1 MVFNFQVFVSSFVYA
16 AVGIAV
22 FIIAFKV
29 AEKILP
35 FNLVKELSED
45 DNVAVG
51 IVMGAVILGLA
62 IIIASAIHG

>member
-1 MVFNFQVFVSSFVYA
+1 MVFNVEVFVSSFVYA
-16 AVGIAV
+16 AVGIAI
-22 FIIAFKV
+22 FIIAFKIS
-29 AEKILP
+29 EKILP
-35 FNLVKELSED
+35 FDLMKELHED